1 MWRVGMILEFCKKKL
16 PLLVF
21 AVCLWVVGSASH
33 ALATNE
39 STTRNVIVFMADG
52 MGTAHTTITRWYKG
66 SPLALDRMF
75 LGGMR
80 THSADSLITDS
91 APAATAFATGHKT
104 NDKYV
109 GVLPDPT
116 RITIPGIPI
125 NPPEFKEKP
134 VATVLEGAKLMGKS
148 VGLVATSNIQHAS
161 PAGYS
166 AHWPDRG
173 NYNEIAEQQV
183 YLGIDVVFGGGKQY
197 LVPSSQGGKR
207 TDGENLIDVLK
218 SREYGFVENRSDLLS
233 FNGQKV
239 WGMFAEDDMFYELD
253 RRVLAPHQPSLGE
266 MTRKAIEI
274 LSRNTKGFFL
284 FVEGSKID
292 WASHANDPIG
302 VISDLLAFDEAVGI
316 SLDFAKQNGNTL
328 VVAFS
333 DHGNGGMSLGSKK
346 TDSTYSKL
354 PVSALVDPLKK
365 ASLTGEGIEII
376 LGGDFTDAG
385 KLKAVMEEYYGIK
398 DLTDKE
404 LAAIQATKKKSLN
417 STVGPMIS
425 NRSVIGWTTT
435 GHGGEDLFVYY
446 YGINTP
452 MGMIDNTDI
461 ARITADFMDLN
472 LAKIDQELFV
482 PADELFGMIGAT
494 TYVDYS
500 EQKKKALMIKKDP
513 GEKPAIAMIPFNKDI
528 LMCNDKTYRMPG
540 ITIYAPNTG
549 KVYISREALQL
560 FQYCE
565 KARSSSFNTS
575 ILFPVPSL

>member
-1 MWRVGMILEFCKKKL
+1 MIFKMVNRMVF
-16 PLLVF
+16 LVM
-21 AVCLWVVGSASH
+21 VVMCLAITGFSYPASAGSNDSI
-33 ALATNE
+33 
-39 STTRNVIVFMADG
+39 RNVIILMADG
-52 MGTAHTTITRWYKG
+52 MGSAHTTITRWYKG

-80 THSADSLITDS
+80 THGADSLITDS

-134 VATVLEGAKLMGKS
+134 VATVLEGAKLLGKS

-207 TDGENLIDVLK
+207 TDGENLIDALK
-218 SREYGFVENRSDLLS
+218 SRGYGFVENRSDLLS

-239 WGMFAEDDMFYELD
+239 WGMFAEDDMLYELD
-253 RRVLAPHQPSLGE
+253 RRVLAPDQPSLGE

-284 FVEGSKID
+284 FIEGSKID

-333 DHGNGGMSLGSKK
+333 DHGNGGMSLGSNK
-346 TDSTYSKL
+346 TDSTYSRL

-376 LGGDFTDAG
+376 LRGDFADAG
-385 KLKAVMEEYYGIK
+385 KVKAVMEEYYGIK

-461 ARITADFMDLN
+461 ARMTSDYMNLD
-472 LAKIDQELFV
+472 LAKIDLELFA
-482 PADELFGMIGAT
+482 PADELFGKIGAT
-494 TYVDYS
+494 MHIDSTDPNNKFLFV
-500 EQKKKALMIKKDP
+500 KKDTAKQP
-513 GEKPAIAMIPFNKDI
+513 VTAVIPFSKDI

-549 KVYISREALQL
+549 KVYISRETLPL
-560 FQYCE
+560 FQFCE
-565 KARSSSFNTS
+565 KARSESFNTS

>member
-1 MWRVGMILEFCKKKL
+1 MIFKMLNRMGF
-16 PLLVF
+16 LVM
-21 AVCLWVVGSASH
+21 VVMCLAITGFSYPASAGSNDS
-33 ALATNE
+33 
-39 STTRNVIVFMADG
+39 TRNVIILMADG
-52 MGTAHTTITRWYKG
+52 MGSAHTTITRWYKG

-80 THSADSLITDS
+80 THGADSLIIDS

-109 GVLPDPT
+109 GVLPDPAK
-116 RITIPGIPI
+116 ITIPGIPI
-125 NPPEFKEKP
+125 IPRELKEKP

-197 LVPSSQGGKR
+197 LVPASLGGKR

-218 SREYGFVENRSDLLS
+218 SRGYGFVENRSDLLS
-233 FNGQKV
+233 FSGQKV
-239 WGMFAEDDMFYELD
+239 WGMFAHDDMLYEFD
-253 RRVLAPHQPSLGE
+253 RRVLAPDQPSLGE

-316 SLDFAKQNGNTL
+316 ALDFASQNGNTL
-328 VVAFS
+328 VLAFS

-346 TDSTYSKL
+346 TDATYSKL

-365 ASLTGEGIEII
+365 ASLTGEGIEIV
-376 LGGDFTDAG
+376 LGGHFTDTA
-385 KLKAVMEEYYGIK
+385 KVKTTMDKFYGIG
-398 DLTDKE
+398 DLTAE
-404 LAAIQATKKKSLN
+404 EIAAIQGAKKKLLSY
-417 STVGPMIS
+417 TIGPMIS

-446 YGINTP
+446 YGIKTP

-461 ARITADFMDLN
+461 ARMTADYMNLD
-472 LAKIDQELFV
+472 LAKIDQHLFV
-482 PADELFGMIGAT
+482 PADELFARIGAT
-494 TYVDYS
+494 AHIDSTDPNN
-500 EQKKKALMIKKDP
+500 KGLIIKKDP
-513 GEKPAIAMIPFNKDI
+513 GGKPAAVMIPFSKD
-528 LMCNDKTYRMPG
+528 LLLCNDKTYQMPG
-540 ITIYAPNTG
+540 ITVYAPNTG
-549 KVYISREALQL
+549 KVYVPEAALQF

-565 KARSSSFNTS
+565 KAKSTSFNTS